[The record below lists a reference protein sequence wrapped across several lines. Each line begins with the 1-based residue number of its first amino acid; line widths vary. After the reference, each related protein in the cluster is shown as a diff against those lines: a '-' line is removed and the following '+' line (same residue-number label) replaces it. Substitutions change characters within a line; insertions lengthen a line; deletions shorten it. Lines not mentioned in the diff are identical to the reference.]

1 MEVKNDLPEH
11 REDAEKVHTHAADDH
26 ALNEDHQPRYDDKE
40 VRRIRRKIDCR
51 VLPLLTF
58 LYLASFVDRGN
69 IGNAAVAGMVED
81 LELSGSQ
88 FNLVLTVSRLQ
99 MSEV

>member
-1 MEVKNDLPEH
+1 METKNDLTEH
-11 REDAEKVHTHAADDH
+11 REDGRKLSDSATDDH
-26 ALNEDHQPRYDDKE
+26 ALNEDHQPRYNDQE
-40 VRRIRRKIDCR
+40 VRRIRRKVDYR

-69 IGNAAVAGMVED
+69 VGNAAVAGMVED

-88 FNLVLTVSRLQ
+88 YNLVLTVSSDP
-99 MSEV
+99 MV